1 MQSKY
6 GPKEQPLAM
15 GASFSQCTRADSVQ
29 LSPMRGS
36 RSVHEDEIS
45 ELSLDIRNSDHA
57 ATIAESITPEV
68 DLSKALDQIFLLCE
82 TGVSSTIQFILDSH
96 PSVEQL
102 INNRKVCHITDTRME
117 LTPLQLAAACGHGE
131 VIRTLCGH
139 TSILLNVTDPLFSMT
154 ALHLA
159 VHLGQIFA
167 VEALCKD
174 PRCEVDEKNVEGK
187 TAMHIAVAHEYPGIV
202 ETILRLHPNID
213 LRIKDFD
220 GNNVFHLAAYHP
232 NVKIM
237 TLLANHASMVNLY
250 CEYFDVTKT
259 SAKNRPKTKK
269 QIFEVRVE
277 NDKLYRKS
285 IRII

>member
-1 MQSKY
+1 MSSEFDPDQSV
-6 GPKEQPLAM
+6 QMTQSNCLVNDQTQVM
-15 GASFSQCTRADSVQ
+15 GKSFSQCTRADSVQ
-29 LSPMRGS
+29 LSPMRESGS
-36 RSVHEDEIS
+36 AHEEEMS
-45 ELSLDIRNSDHA
+45 ELSLDIRISDHA
-57 ATIAESITPEV
+57 ATIAESITPEF
-68 DLSKALDQIFLLCE
+68 DMSTALDQIFLLCE
-82 TGVSSTIQFILDSH
+82 TGVSSTIQFILDNH

-131 VIRTLCGH
+131 VIKTLCGH
-139 TSILLNVTDPLFSMT
+139 SSIMVNIADPMFAMT

-213 LRIKDFD
+213 LRIRDFD
-220 GNNVFHLAAYHP
+220 GNNVFHLAAFHP

-237 TLLANHASMVNLY
+237 TLLTNHASMVNLY
-250 CEYFDVTKT
+250 CEYFDVTKA

-269 QIFEVRVE
+269 QIFEVRG
-277 NDKLYRKS
+277 
-285 IRII
+285 